1 MTSLVPRRAEV
12 SPLRL
17 FDEDFDNFF
26 EGFFRPMR
34 VFERT
39 TQGALIPA
47 VDISENDEKYV
58 VRAELPGVKKE
69 DISVTVEDGVL
80 RISGES
86 KSEHEEKKN
95 GRVIRQER
103 HYGQYVR
110 SLRLGTEVDEKKATA
125 HYKDGVLEL
134 VLPKAESVKPRRI
147 AIDVY

>member
-1 MTSLVPRRAEV
+1 MTNLVPRRAEL
-12 SPLRL
+12 SPWRL

-26 EGFFRPMR
+26 EGFFRPVR
-34 VFERT
+34 GLERAS
-39 TQGALIPA
+39 QSAVIPA
-47 VDISENDEKYV
+47 VDISENDQQYV

-69 DISVTVEDGVL
+69 DISVTVEGGVL

-86 KSEHEEKKN
+86 KSEHEDKEN

-110 SLRLGTEVDEKKATA
+110 SLRLGAEVDEQKAKA

-147 AIDVY
+147 AVDVN